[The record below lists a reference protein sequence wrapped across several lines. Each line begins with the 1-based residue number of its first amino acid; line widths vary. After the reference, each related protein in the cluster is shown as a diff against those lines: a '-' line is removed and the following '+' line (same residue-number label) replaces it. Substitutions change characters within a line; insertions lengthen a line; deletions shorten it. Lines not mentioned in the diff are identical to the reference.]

1 MSSHMINDRKNIYQG
16 MNINGPHTWE
26 HRKPIKYKANSYEGE
41 GGRERTIPKSKQKH
55 YPTKPKRLA
64 KVHRNKYFK
73 YL

>member
-1 MSSHMINDRKNIYQG
+1 MNFQMINDRENIYQG
-16 MNINGPHTWE
+16 MNINASVGAIC
-26 HRKPIKYKANSYEGE
+26 KPIKYKANSYEGE
-41 GGRERTIPKSKQKH
+41 GGRERTIPKNKQKH